1 MYQRTNETQ
10 PQRSLPSKF
19 YATRLQS
26 LIIYLKAVLNS
37 ITYYLN
43 YFICTCKTCA
53 YSIIILPASS
63 TFLFSFCM
71 CIYTYTYID
80 IWYVPQVL
88 YVHTCIRISIHIWIY
103 VCACICMRMHGYL
116 RGGRIYVYEF
126 MWWFVGTREIG
137 IHMLLCCECIWIRRK
152 GITCNTFTHTFV
164 HVVCTSF

>member
-1 MYQRTNETQ
+1 MRLYKQKRMYQRTNETQ

-26 LIIYLKAVLNS
+26 LIICLKAVLNS

-71 CIYTYTYID
+71 CIYIYIHIYRYLVRASSAIRAHVHPYKYTYMNLCMCMHMHAYAWIFTRWPD
-80 IWYVPQVL
+80 ICV
-88 YVHTCIRISIHIWIY
+88 
-103 VCACICMRMHGYL
+103 
-116 RGGRIYVYEF
+116 
-126 MWWFVGTREIG
+126 
-137 IHMLLCCECIWIRRK
+137 
-152 GITCNTFTHTFV
+152 
-164 HVVCTSF
+164 